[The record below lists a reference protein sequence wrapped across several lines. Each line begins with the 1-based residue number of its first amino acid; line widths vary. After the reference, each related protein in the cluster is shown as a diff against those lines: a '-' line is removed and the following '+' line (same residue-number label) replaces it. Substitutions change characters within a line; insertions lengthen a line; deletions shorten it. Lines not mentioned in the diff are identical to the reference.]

1 MGRHASQ
8 IGSVIASLH
17 ATGIALLVPTV
28 VASTTLR
35 HRTDD

>member
-1 MGRHASQ
+1 MGHHASQ

-17 ATGIALLVPTV
+17 ATGITLLVTTV
-28 VASTTLR
+28 VASTALP

>member
-17 ATGIALLVPTV
+17 ATGITLLVTTV
-28 VASTTLR
+28 VAATTLR